1 MSQSRPRPFE
11 KVPDSDPAVSFLRAS
26 YPQHLF
32 EPSKARQDGNV
43 FVTLTYA
50 QSLDAKIAGKGGKQ
64 LILSGKQSMELT
76 HRMRELHDSILVG
89 AGTMLNDDP
98 QLNARIPS
106 LLPVEYQPT
115 PIVLD
120 RDLRTP
126 PDCKLLKNYQAG
138 IGKAPVIVSDSSRH
152 VEGSDPKQ
160 KNLEKAGAILFKV
173 PFDSRGHLSLETLL
187 DTPALQEY
195 LGRSLM
201 IEGGSSIISG
211 FLPSPKVDL
220 VVATVAPIYVGDGVD
235 LIRPGTQVPELEHVR
250 TQIFGRDTVFASK
263 PKRREG
269 KTDRP

>member
-1 MSQSRPRPFE
+1 MSESTPTPFE
-11 KVPDSDPAVSFLRAS
+11 TVPESDPAVSFLRAS

-32 EPSKARQDGNV
+32 EPSEPRQDESV
-43 FVTLTYA
+43 FITLTYA

-89 AGTMLNDDP
+89 AGTMLNDNP

-106 LLPVEYQPT
+106 LLPVKQQPT

-138 IGKAPVIVSDSSRH
+138 IGKAPVIVSSASRR
-152 VEGSDPKQ
+152 VEDTKSKQ
-160 KNLEKAGAILFKV
+160 KDLEEAGAILIEV
-173 PFDSRGHLSLETLL
+173 PFDSCGHISLDVLVNTPPLRGH
-187 DTPALQEY
+187 

-211 FLPSPKVDL
+211 FLPSPEVDL
-220 VVATVAPIYVGDGVD
+220 VIATVAPIYVGDGVE
-235 LIRPGTQVPELEHVR
+235 LIRPGTQVPELEHIR
-250 TQIFGRDTVFASK
+250 TQIFGKDTVFASK
-263 PKRREG
+263 PKRME
-269 KTDRP
+269 